1 MFCTSSAKKMH
12 PKLRLFVFLTIVR
25 KIVIYFLI
33 SLPLLLVA
41 CTFMLDE
48 PSGITREITP
58 IKPTGTISLAN
69 YINEDT
75 IYLFNPTTFTYDIK
89 DNLSV
94 TQFKGDAYFDN
105 ILFYTFNNPQGQF
118 SIPSSYFKTGNHKL
132 RLSFNQ
138 SLNDQ
143 SLITRFKN
151 LQATIF
157 KEWVVIIDIDPPPN
171 FVISTSVENG
181 YLKYTWPEYKKP
193 NFSSYDLTISVLNG
207 FKRFTIN
214 DPKKNF
220 FIDST
225 YIDGGRVSSLQV
237 TLRNING
244 YTDAYASV
252 NEPPIKL
259 SMVFYPEDTTA
270 RFVWSKPK
278 YYGAFKS
285 STISDN
291 GSTLANVTSHMD
303 TTINIKVDGA
313 FPNMTYLVFRML
325 DKSGTEIFRSEK
337 SIDFFMG
344 NAMPTSAYGLFWYYS
359 KSANKFIAR
368 SGSTINIYDD
378 SFNLLTSRII
388 EGNAFYGMTVAWPG
402 NFLHY
407 IGSGYTIS
415 QLNLVSNNETSM
427 SIAGD
432 YIPQAYVNTVSGS
445 NNQVVSFNAIDNDH
459 INPSK
464 YIVGLVNM
472 QNSTVLHQE
481 NSLDGTILSD
491 DGRYSVAWPKVYSVS
506 GGIQTLIGTNPNNYY
521 FRWFRGDNTDEIITT
536 QYDSPVMQ
544 ELKTIIIRS
553 SDMSTVQSFD
563 SPEAG
568 FSLTAYDPATKT
580 LLYAKFGATKVYLVN
595 IDTGTK
601 KVFKASGSYQTP
613 LVNGTIIIGG
623 RYIKAL

>member
-1 MFCTSSAKKMH
+1 
-12 PKLRLFVFLTIVR
+12 
-25 KIVIYFLI
+25 
-33 SLPLLLVA
+33 VA
-41 CTFMLDE
+41 CTFTLDE

-58 IKPTGTISLAN
+58 IKPAGTISLTD
-69 YINEDT
+69 YIDEDT
-75 IYLFNPTTFTYDIK
+75 IYLFTPKVFTFDIRN
-89 DNLSV
+89 NLSGS
-94 TQFKGDAYFDN
+94 QFQGEAYFDN
-105 ILFYTFNNPQGQF
+105 TLFYTFTNRQGQF
-118 SIPSSYFKTGNHKL
+118 SIPGSYFKTGHHKL
-132 RLSFNQ
+132 KLSFNE

-143 SLITRFKN
+143 SLITKFKD
-151 LQATIF
+151 LKATIF
-157 KEWVVIIDIDPPPN
+157 KEWVVIIDIDPPPS
-171 FVISTSVENG
+171 FEIKTSLFNG
-181 YLKYTWPEYKKP
+181 YVKYTWPEYKKP
-193 NFSSYDLTISVLNG
+193 NFTSYELAISEVNG
-207 FKRFTIN
+207 FNRFIVN

-237 TLRNING
+237 TLRNMHG

-325 DKSGTEIFRSEK
+325 DKSGTEVFRSEK
-337 SIDFFMG
+337 SIDFFLG
-344 NAMPTSAYGLFWYYS
+344 NELPMTTYGIDWYYS
-359 KSANKFIAR
+359 KSTNKYIN
-368 SGSTINIYDD
+368 SVGSAINIYDE
-378 SFNLLTSRII
+378 SFHLLTSRTA
-388 EGNAFYGMTVAWPG
+388 EGIAAFSMSVAWPG

-407 IGSGYTIS
+407 VGAGYTVS
-415 QLNLVSNNETSM
+415 QFDLVNDSEKSM
-427 SIAGD
+427 TIAGE
-432 YIPQAYVNTVSGS
+432 YIPVAYVGWVSGAS
-445 NNQVVSFNAIDNDH
+445 TQVVSFTAIDNDH
-459 INPSK
+459 VNPAK
-464 YIVGLVNM
+464 YIVGFVNM
-472 QNSTVLHQE
+472 QNSTILNQE
-481 NSLDGTILSD
+481 NSLEGTILSD

-506 GGIQTLIGTNPNNYY
+506 GGIQTHIGTNPNNYY

-536 QYDSPVMQ
+536 QYDAQVVN

-553 SDMSTVQSFD
+553 SDMSTLRSFD
-563 SPEAG
+563 PPEAG